1 MTIRKSLLFLLQL
14 VVLTPLFLVFYIG
27 GAMMMAAT
35 LPPMELAEPG
45 PLSPPWDFVA
55 IGAAHTLVIM
65 LLILGS
71 RWRGWRLM
79 LAVSLVYYG
88 CVTFITQTETAY
100 FLTRLTVGPE
110 TMPALFLM
118 GLPTA
123 FLFVP
128 LAVVIMGRARSRA
141 PIAPATNSMDMPI
154 GQWVWKLAVIIAAY
168 WLLYY
173 GAGYFIAWQNPDV
186 RAFYGGEDLGSFWLQ
201 MQFNLVNDP
210 WLPPY
215 QALRALLWVLCALP
229 VINMTTGSPWRAA
242 LLVGLIFAVP
252 SNMGHL
258 LANPL
263 IPDNSV
269 RMSHLV
275 ETMSSTFVFGLIV
288 VWLLH
293 RRHDSLADLLG
304 THSEARQ
311 STLASGHR

>member
-1 MTIRKSLLFLLQL
+1 MTLRKGLLFFAQF
-14 VVLTPLFLVFYIG
+14 VVLTVLFLIFFIG
-27 GAMMMAAT
+27 GAMFMASS
-35 LPPMELAEPG
+35 LPPMNLGEPG
-45 PLSPPWDFVA
+45 PIPDPWALV
-55 IGAAHTLVIM
+55 IVGAAHTLVLM

-79 LAVSLVYYG
+79 VAVGLVYFG
-88 CVTFITQTETAY
+88 CVTFMTQIETAY
-100 FLTRLTVGPE
+100 FLTRLTVGPA
-110 TMPALFLM
+110 TLRSLFLM

-128 LAVVIMGRARSRA
+128 LAVVILGRARSRG
-141 PIAPATNSMDMPI
+141 PIAPATNRMDMPI
-154 GQWVWKLAVIIAAY
+154 SQWLWKLAVIVVAY

-173 GAGYFIAWQNPDV
+173 GAGYFIAWQNPEL

-201 MQFNLVNDP
+201 MQFNLANDP
-210 WLPPY
+210 WLTPF

-229 VINMTTGSPWRAA
+229 VISMTTGNPWRAA
-242 LLVGLIFAVP
+242 LLVGLLFAVP

-263 IPDNSV
+263 IPASSV

-275 ETMSSTFVFGLIV
+275 ETMSSTFLFGLLI

-293 RRHDSLADLLG
+293 RRHTSLRDLFGVGDRRGEPAPVLN
-304 THSEARQ
+304 R
-311 STLASGHR
+311 

>member
-1 MTIRKSLLFLLQL
+1 MTLRNAILRSVQF
-14 VVLTPLFLVFYIG
+14 VILTPLFLVFYIA
-27 GAMMMAAT
+27 GAMFTVGT
-35 LPPMELAEPG
+35 LPPLGLAEPG
-45 PLSPPWDFVA
+45 PIPAPWDIVLV
-55 IGAAHTLVIM
+55 GASHTVVIM
-65 LLILGS
+65 LLILWS

-79 LAVSLVYYG
+79 LAVGLVYYG
-88 CVTFITQTETAY
+88 CVTFMMQIETAY

-110 TMPALFLM
+110 TLRSLFLM

-128 LAVVIMGRARSRA
+128 LAVVIMGRVRSSG
-141 PIAPATNSMDMPI
+141 PIAPATNRMDMPI
-154 GQWVWKLAVIIAAY
+154 SQWLWKLAVIVLAY
-168 WLLYY
+168 WMLYH
-173 GAGYFIAWQNPDV
+173 GAGYFIAWQNPEL

-210 WLPPY
+210 WLTPF

-229 VINMTTGSPWRAA
+229 VINMTTGNPWRAA

-263 IPDNSV
+263 IPANSV
-269 RMSHLV
+269 RMSHMV

-293 RRHDSLADLLG
+293 RRHASLTDLFG
-304 THSEARQ
+304 IKERRDEP
-311 STLASGHR
+311 ASVLSR

>member
-1 MTIRKSLLFLLQL
+1 MTFRDAILRSVQF
-14 VVLTPLFLVFYIG
+14 VILTPLFLVFYIA
-27 GAMMMAAT
+27 GAMFTVGT
-35 LPPMELAEPG
+35 LPPLGLAEPG
-45 PLSPPWDFVA
+45 PIPAPWDIVLV
-55 IGAAHTLVIM
+55 GASHTVVIM
-65 LLILGS
+65 LLILWS

-79 LAVSLVYYG
+79 LAVGLVYYG
-88 CVTFITQTETAY
+88 CVTFLTQIETAY

-110 TMPALFLM
+110 TLRALFLM

-128 LAVVIMGRARSRA
+128 LAVVMLGRARTVQPTPA
-141 PIAPATNSMDMPI
+141 PSNAMAMPVS
-154 GQWVWKLAVIIAAY
+154 QWAWKLVAIIVVY
-168 WLLYY
+168 WLLYN
-173 GAGYFIAWQNPDV
+173 GAGYFIAWQNPEL

-210 WLPPY
+210 WLTPF

-229 VINMTTGSPWRAA
+229 VISMTTGNPWRAA
-242 LLVGLIFAVP
+242 LLVGLIFAIP

-263 IPDNSV
+263 IPANSV
-269 RMSHLV
+269 RMSHMV

-293 RRHDSLADLLG
+293 RRHASLTDLFG
-304 THSEARQ
+304 IKERRDEP
-311 STLASGHR
+311 ASVLSR